1 MREKLILPWGWGTG
15 VNDLHGVFP
24 TLFSFDAV
32 QSGAVLHPASSRWSW
47 GKPVSTLGCSFCPV
61 KNEQSAVPA
70 VTRCFSDCRAGGTGG
85 CRAPELQL
93 QKNWRCCLT
102 LRGTESQ
109 RQPVPRCASQ
119 PCAESVR
126 ITQEGLEVPDFILGS
141 NFVSPNPRDSSLQG
155 FGLAPKVMTGS
166 ICKLEMT
173 FGFPGPPSVWAGL
186 SRATS
191 TSRCLGQSHV

>member
-1 MREKLILPWGWGTG
+1 MRDRSKWSPRGLSNPVFLRCRAVWSGLTSSQLAVESRQTSVHAWLQLLSWEKQTQG
-15 VNDLHGVFP
+15 
-24 TLFSFDAV
+24 
-32 QSGAVLHPASSRWSW
+32 SSS
-47 GKPVSTLGCSFCPV
+47 
-61 KNEQSAVPA
+61 
-70 VTRCFSDCRAGGTGG
+70 CFSDCRAGGTGG

-119 PCAESVR
+119 PCAGSVR
-126 ITQEGLEVPDFILGS
+126 ITLEGLEVPDFILGS

-173 FGFPGPPSVWAGL
+173 FGFPGPPSIWAGL